1 MAEERKM
8 LRVLDFDDPEVE
20 QLLEREFSFPEEA
33 VRAVEAII
41 ARVRAEGDAALCAL
55 TAQFD
60 RVKLTPDELEVPE
73 EEVTAAYREVS
84 SEFLE
89 AVRLARDRIFDFHA
103 KRVPATWSE
112 EDDGSV
118 LGQVIRPVARVGV
131 YVPGGRA
138 RYPSSVLMSV
148 VPARVAGVEEIV
160 MVTPPGPAGRI
171 DPHVLVAAR
180 EAGVDRIFRV
190 GGAQA
195 VAALAYGTERVP
207 RVDKIVGPGNLYVT
221 LAKRAVFGTVGIDI
235 LAGPSEVVIIADASA
250 CPRCVAADLLAQA
263 EHDPEARVLLITTSL
278 EVAAGVREEVEAAFL
293 ALGEPAALREA
304 LRSAAAVVVPDLPTA
319 MAYANRF
326 APEHLEL
333 LVAEPF
339 AWLERVKNAGAV
351 FLGNYAPVPMGDYVA
366 GPNHVLPT
374 GGTARFFSPLGVE
387 DFLKRTNFVFLSA
400 DSFDRLSGPAA
411 LLASV
416 EGLPA
421 HRLAIEAR
429 RVKKGADAKK
439 EGTDNG

>member
-1 MAEERKM
+1 M
-8 LRVLDFDDPEVE
+8 LRILNFGDPEVE
-20 QLLEREFSFPEEA
+20 RLLDREFSFPEET

-60 RVKLTPDELEVPE
+60 RVALAPE
-73 EEVTAAYREVS
+73 ELAVQEEEITAAYREVAA
-84 SEFLE
+84 EFLS
-89 AVRLARDRIFDFHA
+89 AVRLARDRIFAFHA
-103 KRVPATWSE
+103 SRIPDTWQE
-112 EDDGSV
+112 RHADGAV
-118 LGQVIRPVARVGV
+118 LGQLVRAVARVGV

-138 RYPSSVLMSV
+138 RYPSSVLMNV

-160 MVTPPGPAGRI
+160 MVTPPGPAGKI

-195 VAALAYGTERVP
+195 IAALAYGTERVP

-221 LAKRAVFGTVGIDI
+221 LAKRAVFGSVGIDI
-235 LAGPSEVVIIADASA
+235 LAGPSEVVVIADATA
-250 CPRCVAADLLAQA
+250 DPRCVAADLLAQA
-263 EHDPEARVLLITTSL
+263 EHDPAARVLLLTTSR
-278 EVAAGVREEVEAAFL
+278 EIAARVREEVNAAFTT
-293 ALGEPAALREA
+293 LGEPAALREA
-304 LRSAAAVVVPDLPTA
+304 LRFAAAVVVPDVATA
-319 MAYANRF
+319 VAYANRF

-333 LVAEPF
+333 IVAEPF
-339 AWLERVKNAGAV
+339 AWLEKVKNAGAV
-351 FLGNYAPVPMGDYVA
+351 FLGNYAPVPMGDYIA

-387 DFLKRTNFVFLSA
+387 DFLKRTNFTFLSPEA
-400 DSFDRLSGPAA
+400 FAKLAGPAA

-421 HRLAIEAR
+421 HRLAIEVRKEQRGAALK
-429 RVKKGADAKK
+429 VK
-439 EGTDNG
+439 GTDNG